1 MAFSLP
7 KMPFDFYPGLGVM
20 VLALIVFLYA
30 RRVDARPTDPLN
42 PRMIPWRTVQV
53 ASGVTAFLALIFVI
67 NLFRVNAPV
76 QRW

>member
-1 MAFSLP
+1 MLVA
-7 KMPFDFYPGLGVM
+7 
-20 VLALIVFLYA
+20 LAVFLYA
-30 RRVDARPTDPLN
+30 RRVDARPADPLN

-53 ASGVTAFLALIFVI
+53 VSGVAAFLALIFLI